1 MTHQVYG
8 QIKNA
13 LATAKH
19 ILLMTDERIDG
30 DTLGSTLGLFHVFV
44 QTHAQVSIFSP
55 KPLPST
61 FTFLPGVEHIGRD
74 EKIFRDETIDLIIVC
89 DNSDGAYLP
98 EVLKHMPYKI
108 PVICID
114 HHRTNPHYGDINLIE
129 PLAPSTADVAYRLV
143 RALNLPISQAAAQ
156 CFLTGMCTDTILFS
170 TQHTN
175 NTVMHLAGEL
185 ISRGARLK
193 PIVQNTM
200 TNKSSAALKLWGL
213 ACSRLFHDKNL
224 DATVTA
230 ITEKDIITTN
240 ATEEDIKSLSE
251 YLNEVL
257 DTSHETILV
266 YYEKPDGSV
275 KGSLRSRT
283 RDVAALA
290 AEKFGGGGHKLAAGF
305 KIANARLKEETSGI
319 WNVIKTAEA
328 S

>member
-1 MTHQVYG
+1 MTHPVYE
-8 QIKNA
+8 QIKKA

-44 QTHAQVSIFSP
+44 QTHPQVSIFSP
-55 KPLPST
+55 KPLPPM
-61 FTFLPGVEHIGRD
+61 FTFLPGVEHINRD
-74 EKIFRDETIDLIIVC
+74 EKIFLDKSIDLIIVC

-98 EVLKHMPYKI
+98 NVLKHAPYNI
-108 PVICID
+108 PVVCID
-114 HHRTNPHYGDINLIE
+114 HHRTNPHYGTINLIE
-129 PLAPSTADVAYRLV
+129 PLAPSTADIAYRLV
-143 RALNLPISQAAAQ
+143 RALNLPVSPAGAQ

-175 NTVMHLAGEL
+175 DTVMRLAGEL
-185 ISRGARLK
+185 ITRGAQLK

-200 TNKSSAALKLWGL
+200 LNKSTAALKLWGQ
-213 ACSRLFHDKNL
+213 ACARLFHDNTL

-230 ITEKDIITTN
+230 ITEQDITKAG
-240 ATEEDIKSLSE
+240 ATEDDIKSLSE

-257 DTSHETILV
+257 DTNHETILV

-283 RDVAALA
+283 RDVATLA
-290 AEKFGGGGHKLAAGF
+290 TERFGGGGHKLAAGF
-305 KIANARLKEETSGI
+305 KIPNARIKETGPGKWE
-319 WNVIKTAEA
+319 VIKTA
-328 S
+328 